1 MLNIN
6 GSSIPQL
13 AIVAASDPDR
23 RIEQLARAHTHLPG
37 KKGWLMLPLHE
48 GPKEKRPDTPQPIRN
63 LAWVGA

>member
-6 GSSIPQL
+6 RSSIPQL

-23 RIEQLARAHTHLPG
+23 RIEQPARAH
-37 KKGWLMLPLHE
+37 
-48 GPKEKRPDTPQPIRN
+48 KEKRPDTPQPIRN